1 MERTLFEPE
10 HEELRASFRAWLDKE
25 IVPHHLEWEAAGI
38 VPARPLR
45 RGGPARLRRA

>member
-25 IVPHHLEWEAAGI
+25 IVPQLPRVG
-38 VPARPLR
+38 ARGHR
-45 RGGPARLRRA
+45 ARTTSSPRRAGTASSA